1 MGRPTHVTAIRAEG
15 LRKRYGDVRALR
27 GLSLT
32 VEGGEAYGFLGANG
46 AGKTTA
52 IRILTGQLDPDA
64 GHAAVLGADPTAD
77 PIEVRRRVGVLPE
90 QESPPSFL
98 SPREYFSFV
107 GSVRGL
113 ADDHLQERVREWAD
127 RLAFRE
133 KLDTLCADL
142 SRGQQQKVM
151 LTTAFLHDPAAV
163 FVDEPLVNLDPVM
176 QERAKDL
183 LTDYR
188 DAGNAVFISTH
199 QVELAATLCD
209 RVGIVAEGRLE
220 TERRPAD
227 LDDDETLLD
236 AFLAAT

>member
-1 MGRPTHVTAIRAEG
+1 
-15 LRKRYGDVRALR
+15 
-27 GLSLT
+27 
-32 VEGGEAYGFLGANG
+32 
-46 AGKTTA
+46 
-52 IRILTGQLDPDA
+52 
-64 GHAAVLGADPTAD
+64 
-77 PIEVRRRVGVLPE
+77 
-90 QESPPSFL
+90 
-98 SPREYFSFV
+98 
-107 GSVRGL
+107 
-113 ADDHLQERVREWAD
+113 
-127 RLAFRE
+127 
-133 KLDTLCADL
+133 
-142 SRGQQQKVM
+142 M
-151 LTTAFLHDPAAV
+151 LTAAFLHDPAAV

-176 QERAKDL
+176 QERAKGL